1 MPLLEAMSRAND
13 GEESRAW
20 LPILVDAK
28 ADDVDFPLPDPA
40 LSGGGEVVGSSLFV
54 D

>member
-20 LPILVDAK
+20 LPILVDAR
-28 ADDVDFPLPDPA
+28 AEEVDLPLPDPA
-40 LSGGGEVVGSSLFV
+40 LSGGGEVVDSSLLV

>member
-1 MPLLEAMSRAND
+1 MPLLEAMSRD

-20 LPILVDAK
+20 LPIRVDAK

-40 LSGGGEVVGSSLFV
+40 LSGGGEVVVPTLLG